1 VCEFVCVCGVCE
13 SVSCVWC
20 VCCVWFVC
28 ECVCVWCVCECV
40 CVWFVCVVCVCVCD
54 CVCVCVCVYLHS
66 LIKFSSISW
75 TCTKFCLS
83 YRSRLKDIRFDLL
96 YEHYVGPD
104 GSVGIANCCDL
115 VSPGIETRC
124 GRDYPQLSRAA
135 LGPTQPPVLWV
146 PGLLWG

>member
-1 VCEFVCVCGVCE
+1 VCEFVCVCEC
-13 SVSCVWC
+13 VSCVWC
-20 VCCVWFVC
+20 VCVVFGVCVSVYVC
-28 ECVCVWCVCECV
+28 GVCVSVYVCGLCVWCVCV
-40 CVWFVCVVCVCVCD
+40 I
-54 CVCVCVCVYLHS
+54 VCVCVCVYLHS